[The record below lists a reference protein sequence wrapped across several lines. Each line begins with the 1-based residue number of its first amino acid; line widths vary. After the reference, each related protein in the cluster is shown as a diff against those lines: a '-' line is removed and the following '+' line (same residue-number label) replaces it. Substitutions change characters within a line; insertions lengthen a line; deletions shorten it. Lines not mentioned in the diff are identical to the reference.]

1 MNKSFTYSLKVWLM
15 LVIVAPLLQLVLS
28 WFIIENPEISLIDEI
43 RKDYIIFADMI
54 LLVTIP
60 FAFVFWMAIN
70 YLSKKRDPFYIK
82 QVLTTA
88 ILIITMLSFCELLF
102 EKKVSAV
109 SSVAVIIFPYAV
121 TGIAGIWLHK
131 LEPEEVEEEERVE
144 ERE

>member
-1 MNKSFTYSLKVWLM
+1 M

-82 QVLTTA
+82 QVLTTS

-109 SSVAVIIFPYAV
+109 SSVAVIIFPYSV

-131 LEPEEVEEEERVE
+131 LEPGEAEEEERVE

>member
-1 MNKSFTYSLKVWLM
+1 MNRSFTYSLKVWLM
-15 LVIVAPLLQLVLS
+15 LVIVAPMLQLVLS

-82 QVLTTA
+82 QILTTV
-88 ILIITMLSFCELLF
+88 ILIITVLSFCELLF
-102 EKKVSAV
+102 EKKVSAI
-109 SSVAVIIFPYAV
+109 SSVAVIIFPYSV

-131 LEPEEVEEEERVE
+131 LEPEEAEEEERVE

>member
-1 MNKSFTYSLKVWLM
+1 M

-82 QVLTTA
+82 QVLTTS

-109 SSVAVIIFPYAV
+109 SSVAVIIFPYSV

-131 LEPEEVEEEERVE
+131 LEPEEAEEEERVE

>member
-1 MNKSFTYSLKVWLM
+1 M

-82 QVLTTA
+82 QVLTTS

-109 SSVAVIIFPYAV
+109 SSVAVIIFPYSI

-131 LEPEEVEEEERVE
+131 LEPEEAGEEERVE

>member
-1 MNKSFTYSLKVWLM
+1 
-15 LVIVAPLLQLVLS
+15 VAPLLQLVLS

-82 QVLTTA
+82 QVLTTS

-109 SSVAVIIFPYAV
+109 SSVAVIIFPYSI

>member
-1 MNKSFTYSLKVWLM
+1 M

-28 WFIIENPEISLIDEI
+28 WFIIENPEIGLIDEI

-82 QVLTTA
+82 QVLTTS

-109 SSVAVIIFPYAV
+109 SSVAVIIFPYSI

>member
-1 MNKSFTYSLKVWLM
+1 MNRSFTYSLKVWLM

-82 QVLTTA
+82 QVLTTS

-109 SSVAVIIFPYAV
+109 SSVAVIIFPYSV

-131 LEPEEVEEEERVE
+131 LEPEEAEEEEPVE

>member
-1 MNKSFTYSLKVWLM
+1 MNRSFTYSLKVWLM

-82 QVLTTA
+82 QVLTTS

-109 SSVAVIIFPYAV
+109 SSVAVIIFPYSV

-131 LEPEEVEEEERVE
+131 LEPEEAEEEERVE

>member
-1 MNKSFTYSLKVWLM
+1 M

-70 YLSKKRDPFYIK
+70 YLSKKRAPFYIK
-82 QVLTTA
+82 QILTTA
-88 ILIITMLSFCELLF
+88 ILIITVLSFCELLF
-102 EKKVSAV
+102 EKKVSAI
-109 SSVAVIIFPYAV
+109 SSVAVIIIPYSV

-131 LEPEEVEEEERVE
+131 LEPEEAEEEERVE

>member
-1 MNKSFTYSLKVWLM
+1 M

-82 QVLTTA
+82 QVLTTS

-109 SSVAVIIFPYAV
+109 SSVAVIIFPYSI

>member
-1 MNKSFTYSLKVWLM
+1 M

-28 WFIIENPEISLIDEI
+28 WFIIDNPEISLIDEI

-70 YLSKKRDPFYIK
+70 YLSRKKHPFYIK
-82 QVLTTA
+82 QVLTTS

-102 EKKVSAV
+102 EKKISAV
-109 SSVAVIIFPYAV
+109 SSVAVIIFPYSI

-131 LEPEEVEEEERVE
+131 LEPEEAEEEERVE

>member
-1 MNKSFTYSLKVWLM
+1 M
-15 LVIVAPLLQLVLS
+15 LVIVAPMLQLVLS

-82 QVLTTA
+82 QILTTV
-88 ILIITMLSFCELLF
+88 ILIITVLSFCELLF
-102 EKKVSAV
+102 EKKVSAI
-109 SSVAVIIFPYAV
+109 SSVAVIIFPYSV

-131 LEPEEVEEEERVE
+131 LEPEEAEEEERVE